1 MTPRNPSRSQN
12 GSRLF
17 GLDQARAIAIMAMMA
32 FHFAPGVIKNIPEL
46 KFLELPVLWFGRM
59 ATPAFV
65 TIFGVTAGL
74 VFLPKFVRG
83 DPGGTPYRL
92 RRRALWVFVCAIII
106 TLPHWFKLAKQGTEY
121 AWPWLFKSYSVLLF
135 YAVALAILPLW
146 LRWLS
151 RHTGIRALL
160 SGVAL
165 WVAGTLGYEFWPQ
178 GGADTPILVPVDE
191 SGQTFKETWPPAAAA
206 WLEFARLILLSGDYG
221 YLQMMGTALLAMPIG
236 LRLREARNN
245 GSDGRFLIHLLLTG
259 IALSAVGA
267 CWGVGL
273 GQYDLQNIVD
283 GKLKIPPHGWYFL
296 HFGAVAV
303 AAIAGLEL
311 LTRNLAILR
320 GPGYLLALF
329 GQTSLVLYTA
339 HAFVLPSLEI
349 ADLAIPLH
357 GIPRV
362 IFGFVPF
369 ATFCAAVMYWRHRRL
384 KRETERKSAKAPAIE
399 PAIVE

>member
-1 MTPRNPSRSQN
+1 
-12 GSRLF
+12 
-17 GLDQARAIAIMAMMA
+17 MAMMA
-32 FHFAPGVIKNIPEL
+32 FHFAPGVFKNIPDFR
-46 KFLELPVLWFGRM
+46 FLESPVLWFGRM

-83 DPGGTPYRL
+83 DPGDTPYRL
-92 RRRALWVFVCAIII
+92 RRRAFWVFVCAAII
-106 TLPHWFKLAKQGTEY
+106 TVPHWFKLARHGTEY

-146 LRWLS
+146 LRFLS
-151 RHTGIRALL
+151 RQTEMRALL
-160 SGVAL
+160 AGVAL
-165 WVAGTLGYEFWPQ
+165 WVAGTVGYACWPQ
-178 GGADTPILVPVDE
+178 AGVDSPTLVAVDDGGQMV
-191 SGQTFKETWPPAAAA
+191 KEVWPPAGAA

-236 LRLREARNN
+236 LRLREARDS
-245 GSDGRFLIHLLLTG
+245 GSDGPFLVRLLFTA
-259 IALSAVGA
+259 IVLSAVGGI
-267 CWGVGL
+267 WGMAM
-273 GQYDLQNIVD
+273 GQYDVKNIID

-296 HFGAVAV
+296 HFGAIAV
-303 AAIAGLEL
+303 AAVAGLEL
-311 LTRNLAILR
+311 LMRNLDFLR

-339 HAFVLPSLEI
+339 HAFVLPSLEL

-357 GIPRV
+357 GVPRV

-384 KRETERKSAKAPAIE
+384 KRESERKAAQTPAAE